1 MGAGDIATGGTGA
14 DGFILRDWTDAG
26 HQGRIV
32 DFNTAEDSL
41 VVLYD
46 GTGNAAPDVTVE
58 NDREISDLHRI
69 LLDGAVVAEVTSDTA
84 LTLAHIS
91 LIPQT

>member
-1 MGAGDIATGGTGA
+1 M
-14 DGFILRDWTDAG
+14 
-26 HQGRIV
+26 
-32 DFNTAEDSL
+32 
-41 VVLYD
+41 LYD

-69 LLDGAVVAEVTSDTA
+69 LLDGAVVAEVTSATA